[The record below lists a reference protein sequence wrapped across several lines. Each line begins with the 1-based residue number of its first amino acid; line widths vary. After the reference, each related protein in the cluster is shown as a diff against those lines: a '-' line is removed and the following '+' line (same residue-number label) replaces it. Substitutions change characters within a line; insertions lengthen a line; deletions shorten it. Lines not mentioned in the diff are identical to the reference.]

1 MAKSYRVFTGAP
13 PPAWNRTPTVTSWK
27 TVSSREVSSPLS
39 SATIEQAGRRISLIY
54 ENVIFGND
62 DSELEDKSEE
72 WAGHNATDL
81 PSTHAAELSTHEK
94 SGEYILSEENLV
106 HTHDT
111 YGTDDTGDETTILSE
126 GSSISHFPTFNFS
139 LNTLS
144 SLSSIV
150 HARKPGSGS
159 VSSKVTLLLGVL
171 EVEGPSYVNVKTG
184 HYAGSEVALLKLIVG
199 DEQATMCKLIAWR
212 DTAELWGGMDD
223 DGGLKR
229 GDIVLFEN
237 IMISGSSRS
246 HATSEE
252 PDEKLQITASPNL
265 KSHAQICYRT
275 LPDTYED
282 RKLRPDLRLG
292 NSVPAV
298 RKVGEVVSWMEGMAG
313 ISLKP

>member
-1 MAKSYRVFTGAP
+1 LL
-13 PPAWNRTPTVTSWK
+13 
-27 TVSSREVSSPLS
+27 LS
-39 SATIEQAGRRISLIY
+39 QAIE
-54 ENVIFGND
+54 
-62 DSELEDKSEE
+62 
-72 WAGHNATDL
+72 H
-81 PSTHAAELSTHEK
+81 PSTHAAELSTHEQ
-94 SGEYILSEENLV
+94 SSEYILSEDNLV
-106 HTHDT
+106 QTHDT
-111 YGTDDTGDETTILSE
+111 FDTDDTGDHTTMLSE

-139 LNTLS
+139 LNSLS

-150 HARKPGSGS
+150 HAQNSGSDS

-199 DEQATMCKLIAWR
+199 DEQAAMCKLIAWR
-212 DTAELWGGMDD
+212 ETAELWGGMENE
-223 DGGLKR
+223 GGLRR
-229 GDIVLFEN
+229 GDIVLFESIILSYPSLN
-237 IMISGSSRS
+237 RSHKYVSDIMISGSSRR
-246 HATSEE
+246 HATFEE
-252 PDEKLQITASPNL
+252 PDAKLQITASPNL

-298 RKVGEVVSWMEGMAG
+298 RKVGEVVNWMERMAG